1 MCLISNLHL
10 RIIVCAFFE
19 CECVMG
25 FTARV
30 SSLIT
35 LFICLFFG
43 CFLTDA
49 RSSLLSIGAH
59 SLAWDLDNERDIN
72 DGEYAHVPGLKKKR

>member
-1 MCLISNLHL
+1 MCLILDLHL
-10 RIIVCAFFE
+10 RIIVCAFLE

-30 SSLIT
+30 SSLIS
-35 LFICLFFG
+35 CSSVCFFDA
-43 CFLTDA
+43 FLTDA